1 LEVGVMSDLESKLR
15 ALLADVI
22 RDEVRR
28 AVAEATKVD
37 EYLSTQEAAAFAR
50 VAPGTIRR
58 WIRTRRLQRCSAGRT
73 LRVSRAELERVIR
86 TGASNDDATP
96 EQLAAKMFG

>member
-1 LEVGVMSDLESKLR
+1 MSDFETNLR
-15 ALLADVI
+15 TMIADLV

-28 AVAEATKVD
+28 AVADATRAD
-37 EYLSTQEAAAFAR
+37 EYLSTRAAASLAQ

-58 WIRTRRLQRCSAGRT
+58 WIRARRLSRCSTGRV
-73 LRVSRAELERVIR
+73 LRVSRIELEALLRS
-86 TGASNDDATP
+86 GASNDDETP

>member
-1 LEVGVMSDLESKLR
+1 MSDLESKLR

>member
-1 LEVGVMSDLESKLR
+1 VSDFETRLR
-15 ALLADVI
+15 ALLSDVI

-28 AVAEATKVD
+28 AVAEATRAD
-37 EYLSTQEAAAFAR
+37 EYLSTAEAAALAR

-58 WIRTRRLQRCSAGRT
+58 WIRARRLARHAAGRMV
-73 LRVSRAELERVIR
+73 RVSRSELEALLRS
-86 TGASNDDATP
+86 GAANDDATP

>member
-1 LEVGVMSDLESKLR
+1 MSANDFEGKLR
-15 ALLADVI
+15 ALLSDVI

-28 AVAEATKVD
+28 AVADATRVD
-37 EYLSTQEAAAFAR
+37 EYLSTRAAAAYAK

-58 WIRTRRLQRCSAGRT
+58 WIRARRLTRISPGRVI
-73 LRVSRAELERVIR
+73 RVSRLELDALLRS
-86 TGASNDDATP
+86 GAANDDATP

>member
-1 LEVGVMSDLESKLR
+1 MSGLESKLR

-22 RDEVRR
+22 RDEVKR
-28 AVAEATKVD
+28 AVADAVRDAVRVD